1 MFLIS
6 LKECAV
12 QFPLYKIIREY
23 DIKDLEREV
32 NSLLKEGQY
41 SVTGGIVIESH
52 PKMGKIYYQALIKL

>member
-1 MFLIS
+1 
-6 LKECAV
+6 V